1 MQPVLE
7 TREALIFQSTFL
19 TAGLAAAIAM
29 LTAPLLADLA
39 VCIAGNLRRR
49 GKANAAKLREIRL
62 AVVVPAHDEEAMIAR
77 TVQSLLRAGCASNS
91 TLFAEDRA
99 ASTQTGPITVPV
111 IVVAHNCTD
120 RTAAVAA
127 AAGARVVELNH
138 VEMRGK
144 AVALRCGCEVARAA
158 GANAFLVI
166 DADSVASPNLIAATT
181 IVLERGAAASQCRY
195 ELELPSSRPATS
207 RERLRVLA
215 FRGINVLRARGRA
228 GLGFSAG
235 VFGNGFAVTDDTLQR
250 VPFTVDSICEDLEY
264 HVRLVLARLRV
275 AWVEEAYV
283 RAPLAPV
290 RSAQAMQEARWEG
303 GRFHVATRATGRL
316 LAAMARGNW
325 RALEMLAEAW
335 SLPISRGIL
344 ALILAACLPVH
355 WLHGF
360 AIAGAALVVAY
371 VLEAVFLGDNP
382 WRDLVALAVAPLH
395 ILWKLAITPLV
406 LRHSR
411 GSAEWART
419 HREAQTP

>member
-1 MQPVLE
+1 ME
-7 TREALIFQSTFL
+7 TSDALIFQSAFL
-19 TAGLAAAIAM
+19 TEGLAAAIAM
-29 LTAPLLADLA
+29 LTVPLLADLA
-39 VCIAGNLRRR
+39 VCIAGNLRRGR
-49 GKANAAKLREIRL
+49 KANAEKLREIRL

-77 TVQSLLRAGCASNS
+77 TVQSLLAAGCASS
-91 TLFAEDRA
+91 SSHGAG
-99 ASTQTGPITVPV
+99 ASTVAAWSVPV

-127 AAGARVVELNH
+127 ETGARVVELNH
-138 VEMRGK
+138 VEMCGK
-144 AVALRCGCEVARAA
+144 GVALRCGFELARAA
-158 GANAFLVI
+158 GANAFLVV
-166 DADSVASPNLIAATT
+166 DADSVASPNLVAATKT
-181 IVLERGAAASQCRY
+181 VLERGAAATQCRY
-195 ELELPSSRPATS
+195 ELELPASRPATS
-207 RERLRVLA
+207 LERLRVLA

-235 VFGNGFAVTDDTLQR
+235 VFGNGFGIADDTIQR

-264 HVRLVLARLRV
+264 HIRLVVARQRV
-275 AWVEEAYV
+275 AWVEGAYV
-283 RAPLAPV
+283 HAPLAPV

-316 LAAMARGNW
+316 VAAMARGNW
-325 RALEMLAEAW
+325 RAFEMLAEAW

-344 ALILAACLPVH
+344 ALILAACLPAH

-360 AIAGAALVVAY
+360 VIAGAALVIAY

-382 WRDLVALAVAPLH
+382 WRDLAALAGAPLH

-419 HREAQTP
+419 HREAQAP

>member
-1 MQPVLE
+1 MQGME
-7 TREALIFQSTFL
+7 TSDALIFQSAFL
-19 TAGLAAAIAM
+19 TEGLAAAMAV
-29 LTAPLLADLA
+29 LTAPLLTDLA
-39 VCIAGNLRRR
+39 VCIAGNLRRG
-49 GKANAAKLREIRL
+49 GKAHAAKLREIRL
-62 AVVVPAHDEEAMIAR
+62 AVVVPAHDEDAMIAR
-77 TVQSLLRAGCASNS
+77 TVQSLLEAGCASS
-91 TLFAEDRA
+91 ASRIAEFAA
-99 ASTQTGPITVPV
+99 APAWSVPV

-127 AAGARVVELNH
+127 GAGARVVELNH
-138 VEMRGK
+138 AKMRGK
-144 AVALRCGCEVARAA
+144 AVALRCGFEVARAA
-158 GANAFLVI
+158 GANAFLVV
-166 DADSVASPNLIAATT
+166 DADSVASSNLVAATRT
-181 IVLERGAAASQCRY
+181 VLERGAAATQCRY

-207 RERLRVLA
+207 LERLRVLA

-228 GLGFSAG
+228 SLGFSAG
-235 VFGNGFAVTDDTLQR
+235 VFGNGFAVADETVQR
-250 VPFTVDSICEDLEY
+250 VPFTVNSICEDLEY
-264 HVRLVLARLRV
+264 HVRLVVARQRV

-283 RAPLAPV
+283 HAPLAPV
-290 RSAQAMQEARWEG
+290 RSAQATQEARWEG
-303 GRFHVATRATGRL
+303 GRFHVAARATGRL
-316 LAAMARGNW
+316 LAAILGGNW
-325 RALEMLAEAW
+325 RAFEMLAEAW

-382 WRDLVALAVAPLH
+382 WRDFAALASAPLH

-419 HREAQTP
+419 HREAQAP